1 MAKVKDIRNYFNSW
15 KEADTATFVAIATDD
30 VLQQELL
37 IVEKEI
43 KKLTQVKNPGS
54 LMSQK
59 RSKQRLEHMV

>member
-15 KEADTATFVAIATDD
+15 KEADTSTFVAIATDD

-43 KKLTQVKNPGS
+43 KKMTQVKKTGS

-59 RSKQRLEHMV
+59 RSKQRLEHMI